1 VDVISALEQS
11 YGQTAELVD
20 GITPDELSA
29 PSPCAGWDVRATL
42 NHLLSATWMFTLVN
56 QGQAADEDA
65 GDVVGDD
72 ATLAVTAA
80 AKENLASWRQPGAF
94 EDDRCYFFGT
104 FPAAGAAML
113 NLGEV
118 VVHNWDVAKATGQE
132 LVIGPAVG
140 PSAPKWR
147 CRRQHPSSTVSSA
160 YTAGN
165 PERATGAPAP
175 SRPGNGE
182 ATRRTNGSRRHAH
195 CRPDGAG
202 GQDRAMS
209 KDLHSETGPA
219 SGRREGK
226 PS

>member
-1 VDVISALEQS
+1 MDVISALEQS

-94 EDDRCYFFGT
+94 EGDRCYFFGT

-132 LVIGPAVG
+132 LVIDPAVG
-140 PSAPKWR
+140 QMLYDWG
-147 CRRQHPSSTVSSA
+147 VSIPLDDFRDHGA
-160 YTAGN
+160 FG
-165 PERATGAPAP
+165 PEVAV
-175 SRPGNGE
+175 
-182 ATRRTNGSRRHAH
+182 
-195 CRPDGAG
+195 
-202 GQDRAMS
+202 
-209 KDLHSETGPA
+209 PA
-219 SGRREGK
+219 SASIVDRLVGLHGRQ
-226 PS
+226 P